1 MNYSQDPHGA
11 GAQGDGQR
19 LTATVKWFNRTKGF
33 GFLTAVDGSG
43 DVFLPASIL
52 ARHGQDEVD
61 EGATVVCEVVEGPK
75 GRAVAGIL
83 TIDATTSA
91 PRLPRRPGFDGR
103 SARSERAAPGP
114 VETLDGVV
122 KWFDLMRGFGFISPQ
137 DGSRDVFVHASA
149 LRRSGLETL
158 EPGQAVQMSVQEA
171 PRGRE
176 AVSLTI
182 TS

>member
-11 GAQGDGQR
+11 GVPGDGQR

-33 GFLTAVDGSG
+33 GFLTAIDGSG

-52 ARHGQDEVD
+52 AQAGRDEVD

-91 PRLPRRPGFDGR
+91 PRVARRPGFDGR
-103 SARSERAAPGP
+103 VNRPERTPPGP
-114 VETLDGVV
+114 VAAMGGVV
-122 KWFDLMRGFGFISPQ
+122 KWFDAMRGFGFISPE

-149 LRRSGLETL
+149 LRRSGLDSLET
-158 EPGQAVQMSVQEA
+158 GQAVQMSVQEA
-171 PRGRE
+171 ARGRE
-176 AVSLTI
+176 AVSLTL
-182 TS
+182 SA

>member
-1 MNYSQDPHGA
+1 MNYSQDPRGEA
-11 GAQGDGQR
+11 MRGDGQPI
-19 LTATVKWFNRTKGF
+19 TATVKWFNRTKGF

-52 ARHGQDEVD
+52 ARHGHDEVD

-103 SARSERAAPGP
+103 AGRPERAPPGP
-114 VETLDGVV
+114 VEAMGGVV
-122 KWFDLMRGFGFISPQ
+122 KWFDMVRGFGFISPE

-149 LRRSGLETL
+149 LRRSGLENLLT
-158 EPGQAVQMSVQEA
+158 GQAVQMSVQEA

-176 AVSLTI
+176 AVSI
-182 TS
+182 TLQ